1 MRARAKAHQNELTD
15 TGRTELVEELEGGV
29 DALLGVGDAVAAV
42 IPRAAGARAHKHRS
56 RTRVSADLSP
66 ELPVPRTH
74 ACLDSPVQG
83 GDAERVVASPAEG
96 VPPDDREAAPV
107 GHGLAQDHLRARGG
121 TAHIVSLG
129 SCPGYF
135 VCLRLCAA

>member
-1 MRARAKAHQNELTD
+1 
-15 TGRTELVEELEGGV
+15 
-29 DALLGVGDAVAAV
+29 
-42 IPRAAGARAHKHRS
+42 
-56 RTRVSADLSP
+56 
-66 ELPVPRTH
+66 
-74 ACLDSPVQG
+74 
-83 GDAERVVASPAEG
+83 

-107 GHGLAQDHLRARGG
+107 GHGLAQDHLRAWGG